1 MNKTVRNISVV
12 LLLIVAG
19 ALLIVPKLLSDKNK
33 EPVSGNPNQ
42 QNQMLPADAVIVKTD
57 ELENEVST
65 VGTVV
70 ANEEVDIKSE
80 LSRKITGIY
89 FNEGSFVPEG
99 KLLFRLDDADI
110 VARLNKLNID
120 EDLNL
125 KQEEREKQLLD
136 KGLFTPDEFEIRQ
149 TNIEKIRADIEI
161 LEIELAKTYISSPIS
176 GITGFRNVSKGSLVN
191 SSVVLTTVQDIG
203 KVKIDFSIPEK
214 YISMFSKGMDIN
226 FTMDGYEEN
235 FTARVVSYDPNLN
248 ESTRSIVLR
257 AISQNKGNK
266 LLPGSFVKVKL
277 KLEKDENIM
286 MIPSEALI
294 PKLKG
299 QSVFV
304 YNNGAAIL
312 KDVETGFRSEKE
324 IQITSG
330 ISIGDTVLTTNILK
344 LKNNS
349 KVKIEKLN

>member
-1 MNKTVRNISVV
+1 MKKTVRNISVV
-12 LLLIVAG
+12 LLIIVIG
-19 ALLIVPKLLSDKNK
+19 VLLVVPKLLSDKK
-33 EPVSGNPNQ
+33 ESSPGNQNP
-42 QNQMLPADAVIVKTD
+42 QNQTLPADAVIVKAG
-57 ELENEVST
+57 ELENEIST

-70 ANEEVDIKSE
+70 ANEEVEIKSE

-99 KLLFRLDDADI
+99 KLLFRLDDEDI
-110 VARLNKLNID
+110 VARLNKLKID

-125 KQEEREKQLLD
+125 KQEERERQLLD
-136 KGLFTPDEFEIRQ
+136 KGLFTPEEFEIRQ
-149 TNIEKIRADIEI
+149 TNIEKIRADISI
-161 LEIELAKTYISSPIS
+161 LEIELSKTYINSPIS

-203 KVKIDFSIPEK
+203 KVKIDFAIPEK
-214 YISMFSKGMDIN
+214 YVGMFSRGMDIN
-226 FTMDGYEEN
+226 FSMEGYDDN
-235 FTARVVSYDPNLN
+235 FSAKVVSYDPKLN
-248 ESTRSIVLR
+248 ESTRSIILR
-257 AISQNKGNK
+257 AVSRNKDNK

-304 YNNGAAIL
+304 YNNGSAFL

-330 ISIGDTVLTTNILK
+330 INIGDTVLTTNILK

>member
-1 MNKTVRNISVV
+1 MNKTVRNISVI
-12 LLLIVAG
+12 LLIIVVG
-19 ALLIVPKLLSDKNK
+19 VLLIVPKLLSDKK
-33 EPVSGNPNQ
+33 ESGPGNQNQ
-42 QNQMLPADAVIVKTD
+42 QNQTLPADAIIVRSG
-57 ELENEVST
+57 EHENEIST

-70 ANEEVDIKSE
+70 ANEQVDIKSE

-89 FNEGSFVPEG
+89 FNEGTFVPAG
-99 KLLFRLDDADI
+99 KLLFKLDDADI
-110 VARLNKLNID
+110 VARLNKLRID

-161 LEIELAKTYISSPIS
+161 LEIELSKTYIKSPIS

-191 SSVVLTTVQDIG
+191 SAVVLTTVQDIG

-214 YISMFSKGMDIN
+214 YVSMFSKGMDIN
-226 FTMDGYEEN
+226 FNMDGYSED
-235 FTARVVSYDPNLN
+235 FSAKVVSYDPNLN
-248 ESTRSIVLR
+248 ESTRSIILR
-257 AISQNKGNK
+257 AVTQNKGSK

-277 KLEKDENIM
+277 QLEKDVNIM
-286 MIPSEALI
+286 MIPTEALI

-304 YNNGAAIL
+304 FNDGTAVL

-349 KVKIEKLN
+349 KVKIDKLN